1 MIVLP
6 LKCAIKYLIAISV
19 YLTVF
24 YTLIALILYSLTSL
38 FLFSL
43 GQLKFDVH
51 MCGMEEVMQAIKK
64 EGQDVRLLR
73 RSLDI
78 GLSKVLSVL
87 EITQTR

>member
-1 MIVLP
+1 
-6 LKCAIKYLIAISV
+6 
-19 YLTVF
+19 
-24 YTLIALILYSLTSL
+24 
-38 FLFSL
+38 
-43 GQLKFDVH
+43 
-51 MCGMEEVMQAIKK
+51 MQAIKK